1 MKKVFKRIFF
11 IGFLIFILIQ
21 FYQPARNSN
30 KGQVSTVGFNTVYK
44 VPVDVQNI
52 LQTSCYDCHSKNTNY
67 KWYDFVQPARLLVEM
82 HIKEAKENV
91 NFDEWANYSTR
102 KKENKLDRIVK
113 QIKAGEMPLPSYTII
128 HTYAKLTAVQKEI
141 IINWVNTIQVNKEE

>member
-102 KKENKLDRIVK
+102 KQENKLDRIVK

-128 HTYAKLTAVQKEI
+128 HTDAKLTAVQKEI

>member
-21 FYQPARNSN
+21 FYQPARNVN
-30 KGQVSTVGFNTVYK
+30 NGQVSTLGFNTVYK

-52 LQTSCYDCHSKNTNY
+52 LQISCYNCHSNNTNY
-67 KWYDFVQPARLLVEM
+67 KWYDVVQPARMLVEM
-82 HIKEAKENV
+82 HIKEAKENL

-102 KKENKLDRIVK
+102 KQENKLDRMVK

-128 HTYAKLTAVQKEI
+128 HKDAKLTVVQKEL
-141 IINWVNTIQVNKEE
+141 IINWINTLQVNKEE